1 MIIQLFLLFNSR
13 LHLIRPIRLRISNIC
28 TYIIEI
34 EADWN
39 VFKRL
44 LIAVGLHEASVD
56 RPELIELIIDQA
68 LPELI
73 VIFLLHGRDD
83 ETAML

>member
-1 MIIQLFLLFNSR
+1 MILSL
-13 LHLIRPIRLRISNIC
+13 C

-34 EADWN
+34 EAHWN
-39 VFKRL
+39 VFERL

-56 RPELIELIIDQA
+56 RPELIELVIDQT

-73 VIFLLHGRDD
+73 VIFLLHRRDD
-83 ETAML
+83 ETTMLEHIGFFQAG